1 MPMFDKP
8 DPGPKPRD
16 AKPRAV
22 RPRDAATLI
31 LIRPTSAAP
40 EILMGKRSAGHKFM
54 PGKFVFPGGRV
65 DPADTRL
72 NHDTDLRPEVLTRLA
87 QHGGERLARALARA
101 AIRETFEEAGLLLG
115 RKAAAPRRSAAPGWT
130 DFLKLGLE
138 PDLSALT
145 YVARAIT
152 PPYRDRRFDTRFFIA
167 DVAALAEPP
176 EAARANSGELLELV
190 WVSLEQARDLD
201 LPTITRAV
209 LDEIETRADNP
220 HADRDI
226 PFFRF
231 ANGKPKWSRI

>member
-1 MPMFDKP
+1 MFDKP
-8 DPGPKPRD
+8 EDGPR
-16 AKPRAV
+16 PRAV

-31 LIRPTSAAP
+31 LTRPRAAGAL
-40 EILMGKRSAGHKFM
+40 EILMGKRSAAHRFM
-54 PGKFVFPGGRV
+54 PNKYVFPGGRV
-65 DPADTRL
+65 DIADGRL
-72 NHDTDLRPEVLTRLA
+72 AHATDLRPEVLARVA

-115 RKAAAPRRSAAPGWT
+115 RPVAAPRSSSAPGWSG
-130 DFLKLGLE
+130 FFQAGYE

-167 DVAALAEPP
+167 DAASLAEPP
-176 EAARANSGELLELV
+176 EVARAASGELLELA
-190 WVSLEQARDLD
+190 WVSLDEARNLD

-209 LDEIETRADNP
+209 LDEIETRADDP
-220 HADRDI
+220 YGDREV

-231 ANGKPKWSRI
+231 AHGKPLWSRI